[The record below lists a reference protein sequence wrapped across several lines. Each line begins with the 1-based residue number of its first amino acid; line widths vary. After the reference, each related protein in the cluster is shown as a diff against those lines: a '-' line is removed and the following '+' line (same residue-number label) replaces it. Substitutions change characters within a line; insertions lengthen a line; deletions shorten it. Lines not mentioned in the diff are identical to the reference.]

1 MMIQEPQIKNLK
13 KMNKQINIYRFI
25 GFIGFSIL
33 FYACKTTAPYQ
44 APTVSVP
51 GQYHGANNADVAVDS
66 TANIA
71 DIPWEAFF
79 KDSTLKN
86 FIQKGLE
93 ENFDLQLAIN
103 RIDIADAALK
113 QAKLLNLP
121 TLGLGVT
128 GEYNRPSE
136 NTMNGQNIEAATGDK
151 YMENYQVGAS
161 LAWEA
166 DIWGKIRGQKKVAL
180 QQYLQTSE
188 AKRVVQTKL
197 IADIA
202 IGYYNLLVLDQQL
215 QIATSSLLLAD
226 STLKLTQLLK
236 DAGKVNIL
244 SVQQTEAQ
252 RHTVA
257 LLIPEL
263 QDNITAQENALQVLM
278 GQQPGHI
285 KRSATL
291 LDLKAPEM
299 LSVGVPASVVGHR
312 PDVRSAEQNVRI
324 AFEKIGIAKARMYP
338 SLKIT
343 ATGGVEALKASQWF
357 NIPGSLFGIAAG
369 SVFQPIFQH
378 GALKKD
384 LKVARLQEDAAV
396 IEFRQSVLNA
406 VSEVASSLVHFDKL
420 KERAEISNLQ
430 VRTLNNAIVNAS
442 LLYKSGLANYLE
454 VISAQNNALQA
465 KLNLAFIHGQELSST
480 VDIYRSL
487 GGGWQ

>member
-1 MMIQEPQIKNLK
+1 
-13 KMNKQINIYRFI
+13 MNKQINIYRLI

-44 APTVSVP
+44 APTVTVAE
-51 GQYHGANNADVAVDS
+51 QYQETSQEVDS
-66 TANIA
+66 SANIA
-71 DIPWEAFF
+71 DIPWEDFF
-79 KDSTLKN
+79 KDPALKGL
-86 FIQKGLE
+86 IQKGIDQ
-93 ENFDLQLAIN
+93 NYDLQLAIN
-103 RIDIADAALK
+103 RIDIADAGLK

-121 TLGLGVT
+121 TLGLGIT

-136 NTMNGQNIEAATGDK
+136 NTMNGQNIEAVTGDK
-151 YMENYQVGAS
+151 HMEDYQAGVS
-161 LAWEA
+161 LGWEA

-180 QQYLQTSE
+180 EQYLQTKE
-188 AKRVVQTKL
+188 ARRVVQTKL
-197 IADIA
+197 VSDIA

-226 STLKLTQLLK
+226 STLQLTRLLK
-236 DAGKVNIL
+236 DAGKVNVL

-291 LDLKAPEM
+291 SELKAPDM
-299 LSVGVPASVVGHR
+299 LSVGVPASIVGHR
-312 PDVRSAEQNVRI
+312 PDVRSAEHNVRM

-338 SLKIT
+338 SLNIT

-369 SVFQPIFQH
+369 SIFQPIFQH
-378 GALKKD
+378 GTLKRD
-384 LKVARLQEDAAV
+384 LKVAKLQQDAAV

-406 VSEVASSLVHFDKL
+406 VSEVSSSLVHFDKL
-420 KERAEISNLQ
+420 KERAAISNLQ
-430 VRTLNNAIVNAS
+430 VKTLNSAIVNAS

-465 KLNLAFIHGQELSST
+465 KLNMAFIHGQELSST